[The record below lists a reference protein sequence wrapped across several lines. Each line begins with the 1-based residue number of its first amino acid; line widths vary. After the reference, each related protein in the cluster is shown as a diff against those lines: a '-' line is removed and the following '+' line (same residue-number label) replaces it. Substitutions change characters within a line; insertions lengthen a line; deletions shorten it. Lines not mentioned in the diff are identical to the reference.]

1 MPVRELRAQGI
12 EPVGLWYNPNIHP
25 QDEYARRMG
34 TLKEHA
40 TREGLDVR
48 YIDHYGEAEFLS
60 AVEAH
65 KGLRCEACYRMRLD
79 ETARIAAQDGIGAFT
94 TSLLVS
100 PYQKHELIVNAGREA
115 AIAHGVEFYYN
126 DWRPRYREGVAL
138 SRELGLY
145 RQRHCGC
152 ILSYEERGL
161 GSRAAVA

>member
-12 EPVGLWYNPNIHP
+12 TLVGLWYNPNIHP
-25 QDEYARRMG
+25 QDEYSRRMG

-48 YIDHYGEAEFLS
+48 YIDHYGETEFLS
-60 AVEAH
+60 AIEAH

-79 ETARIAAQDGIGAFT
+79 ETARIAAEDGFEAFT

-100 PYQKHELIVNAGREA
+100 PYQKHELIVTAGREA
-115 AIAHGVEFYYN
+115 AKTHGVEFYYK
-126 DWRPRYREGVAL
+126 DWRPMYRAGVAL

-161 GSRAAVA
+161 GSRAVTV